1 MSTVV
6 DNTARQ
12 RFEMDVQQQT
22 VFADYQRRGNVVVVT
37 HVEAPV
43 PLRGTGAAGRF
54 MQALLDLLRSRG
66 EKVVPVCGY
75 AAAWIRR
82 HPEYQ
87 ELLA

>member
-1 MSTVV
+1 MPTVV
-6 DNTARQ
+6 DNPARQ
-12 RFEMDVQQQT
+12 RFEMEVQQQT
-22 VFADYQRRGNVVVVT
+22 VFADYRRRGNVVVVT

-43 PLRGTGAAGRF
+43 PLRGTGTAGQF
-54 MQALLDLLRSRG
+54 MQGMLDLLRARG

-87 ELLA
+87 DLVD